1 MQEIKN
7 SLLQEHQQR
16 FHSNFDSIADLITTP
31 YNWSLLDAIR
41 IEICDCILVSASQAA
56 VTLTNHLLEKSLK
69 ALLMHNEPTDQNYT
83 DGAQI
88 EAHFEN
94 LNNQYGG
101 MILQNTINACLAK
114 GLITT
119 EQVTNLHEFRKK
131 FRNAFGH
138 ADPNKTFGE
147 TKKRIGIF
155 NPIIHEKVKFSEVK
169 VANFPFLQDTT
180 QKAIANNECVNY
192 FRYVDNVIK
201 EVMPKLFK
209 Q

>member
-1 MQEIKN
+1 MQDLKN
-7 SLLQEHQQR
+7 SLLQEYNER
-16 FHSNFDSIADLITTP
+16 LNTNFNIIANLIITP
-31 YNWSLLDAIR
+31 YNWPLLDAIR
-41 IEICDCILVSASQAA
+41 IEICDCILVGASQAA

-69 ALLMHNEPTDQNYT
+69 ALLMHNEPTNQNYT
-83 DGAQI
+83 DAAEI

-101 MILQNTINACLAK
+101 MILQNTIDACVGN
-114 GLITT
+114 GLITD
-119 EQVTNLHEFRKK
+119 EQGANLHEFRKK

-138 ADPNKTFGE
+138 ADPKKTFGE

-155 NPIIHEKVKFSEVK
+155 NPFVHEEFQFSEVK
-169 VANFPFLQDTT
+169 VANFPFLQDKT
-180 QKAIANNECVNY
+180 QKEIANNECVNY
-192 FRYVDNVIK
+192 FRYVDSVIK